1 MTDTIKK
8 MLLLQTELKS
18 WNNLSQEMR
27 EVEAGERKYWKLNN
41 DICRTAA
48 EFQGVDTSSWFQR
61 LKIRIKPKCD
71 LCETLNTYERCEYIR
86 EIMYRI
92 HDGPN
97 VDDVYKYYS
106 QKFQDLVK
114 SYTKDVEREL
124 LKYMRDE
131 E

>member
-1 MTDTIKK
+1 
-8 MLLLQTELKS
+8 
-18 WNNLSQEMR
+18 
-27 EVEAGERKYWKLNN
+27 
-41 DICRTAA
+41 
-48 EFQGVDTSSWFQR
+48 
-61 LKIRIKPKCD
+61 
-71 LCETLNTYERCEYIR
+71 
-86 EIMYRI
+86 MYRI